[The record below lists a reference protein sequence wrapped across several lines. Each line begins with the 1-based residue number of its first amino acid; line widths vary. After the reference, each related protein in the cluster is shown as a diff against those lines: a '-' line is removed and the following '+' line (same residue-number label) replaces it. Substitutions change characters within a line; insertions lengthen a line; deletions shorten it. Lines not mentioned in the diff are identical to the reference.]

1 MRRASA
7 HVVVIQ
13 SGRILLLRRG
23 PTAPWAPGKW
33 GLPGGYVE
41 PGETPAQAAVRELAE
56 EAGIDPPFRM
66 THAGGLPGR
75 TPGYLFRVERPAAYP
90 FSAYCRDGEHD
101 RTAWVHPDE
110 VYHYDLAPGVAL
122 SLAIVSMVGK
132 RRGA

>member
-1 MRRASA
+1 MRGTSA
-7 HVVVIQ
+7 HVVVVQ

-23 PTAPWAPGKW
+23 LTAPWAPGKW

-41 PGETPAQAAVRELAE
+41 PGETPAQAAVRELSE

-66 THAGGLPGR
+66 TCAGKLPGPR
-75 TPGYLFRVERPAAYP
+75 PGFLFQVGRPASYP
-90 FSAYCRDGEHD
+90 FRPFCRDGEHD
-101 RTAWVHPDE
+101 QAVWVRREEIHR
-110 VYHYDLAPGVAL
+110 YDLAPGVSL